1 MNTQLLYILLLS
13 RYPTFSFAIVS
24 KAESGIDD
32 ADVPDQLISLGF
44 EGMSIIDPF
53 SSSCGRFSV
62 TPSEA
67 YGLSEQDALLIKEHN
82 KVSLA

>member
-1 MNTQLLYILLLS
+1 MS
-13 RYPTFSFAIVS
+13 RYPTFSFAMVG
-24 KAESGIDD
+24 KVESGIND

-62 TPSEA
+62 APSEA
-67 YGLSEQDALLIKEHN
+67 YGLGEQDALLIKEHN

>member
-13 RYPTFSFAIVS
+13 RYPTFSFSIIS
-24 KAESGIDD
+24 KAESGFDD
-32 ADVPDQLISLGF
+32 VDIPDQLVALEF
-44 EGMSIIDPF
+44 EHMLIVDPF
-53 SSSCGRFSV
+53 SSSCGRFV
-62 TPSEA
+62 NPSEA